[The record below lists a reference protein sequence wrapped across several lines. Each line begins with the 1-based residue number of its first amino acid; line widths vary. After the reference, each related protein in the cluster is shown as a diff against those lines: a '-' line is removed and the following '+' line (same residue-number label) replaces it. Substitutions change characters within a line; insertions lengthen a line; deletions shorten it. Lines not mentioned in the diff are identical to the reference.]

1 MKKRVLFILLFIV
14 GIFSLVSC
22 LGDEKESFI
31 ISSSSNEYLLDKKT
45 DSSYKLTFSV
55 NESSNLKKHLKNDV
69 VYYID
74 GDNSCEAVMVNDSFT
89 ATKEGKV
96 IVKARIDDLI
106 SKNSIEINVK
116 YSDSY
121 IAESEEDIA
130 SKLEE
135 ISKKTI
141 DFGSVIDLGINAS
154 SANMYYLSGCDDVMF
169 INDNGQLEVCGVML
183 STEVTLH
190 SNVTNKN
197 IWTGY
202 LSSTFGTILATSVK
216 NELVS
221 NNIISKTQTTI
232 TKNHMAQVKKL
243 NLDGLI
249 SNDVT
254 SINGIKWLTNLEE
267 LDLSN
272 NGIDNIDF
280 ASGAK
285 NLKRLI
291 VNNNNIQTLEKLK
304 QHINLEYLNISNNLI
319 KDLDYVHRFTK
330 LKYLDISSNGISDI
344 TNVGNL
350 INIESLFLNNNK
362 LTVFKDALSALNNL
376 KELGL
381 GNCGLT
387 FKDVKSIQFID
398 KANITYLDLSG
409 TNVNLDNVVEFGN
422 LNTLILENSN
432 LVGADI
438 SKLNALS
445 KLKYLD
451 ISNNSLNKSSLC
463 SSNNGVLK
471 FKLDANFLRS
481 LDTLCLG
488 ENEFSELPDLSSFV
502 YLNTLD
508 LTNSYNL
515 KSLDSLGKLNI
526 KELILDECNSIK
538 IDDDGT
544 KYLNALSK
552 ENLPNLEK
560 LSITSGLN
568 YMTKDLYE
576 KITSRVKNGDF
587 KLKFINEEY
596 IDKDT
601 IYNYSQSIFFSMEE
615 FLTATTIREGEA
627 TNIEIIPATEEIILS
642 LVNDR
647 TSTAKARYYF
657 YIPSNL
663 SKFSIFGNE
672 YDIYN
677 IGFNVMERKQSSI
690 TFEFSSFIDKYTGN
704 ESLISTEKGART
716 IINSFYECSLA
727 SENKNSVLDLW
738 DLNIKVKSGKL
749 SVYTDYVPNKPPYVP
764 NQSGIGNYIDS
775 YGNIG
780 YNGVTAIKGN
790 IIILQGSLNVK
801 GGNGGNGGDSESGWA
816 NAYGGNGG
824 SGGNAILYYTSLNFD
839 SNTVELKGGAGGS
852 GGIGKNMRMGSVAGT
867 NYGSKGEDGK
877 KYEKH
882 E

>member
-1 MKKRVLFILLFIV
+1 MKKRVLFILLVIMGV
-14 GIFSLVSC
+14 FSLVGCAGGGIAS
-22 LGDEKESFI
+22 DSFT
-31 ISSSSNEYLLDKKT
+31 ISATSNEYLLEKKL
-45 DSSYKLTFSV
+45 DNSYKLTFSV
-55 NESSNLKKHLKNDV
+55 DESSNLKNYSKNNV

-74 GDNSCEAVMVNDSFT
+74 GDNACEAVMVKDSFT
-89 ATKEGKV
+89 ANKEGKV
-96 IVKARIDDLI
+96 NVSAKIDDLV
-106 SKNSIEINVK
+106 SRNSIEISVK
-116 YSDSY
+116 YSQSY
-121 IAESEEDIA
+121 IAQNEDGIA
-130 SKLEE
+130 SKLEDV
-135 ISKKTI
+135 SKKTI
-141 DFGSVIDLGINAS
+141 DFGSVIELGINEAF
-154 SANMYYLSGCDDVMF
+154 ADKYQLSGCDDIMF
-169 INDNGQLEVCGVML
+169 INEKGKLEVCGVML

-190 SNVTNKN
+190 SDVSGKD

-254 SINGIKWLTNLEE
+254 SINGLKWLTNLEE

-285 NLKRLI
+285 NLKKLN
-291 VNNNNIQTLEKLK
+291 VNNNNISTLEKLK
-304 QHINLEYLNISNNLI
+304 QHTNIEYLNISNNLI
-319 KDLDYVHRFTK
+319 NDLDYVHRFTK
-330 LKYLDISSNGISDI
+330 LKYLDISSNSISDI

-350 INIESLFLNNNK
+350 INLESLFLNNNK
-362 LTVFKDALSALNNL
+362 LSVFKDALSALNNL

-387 FKDVKSIQFID
+387 FTDIKSIGFID
-398 KANITYLDLSG
+398 KNNITYLDLSG
-409 TNVNLDNVVEFGN
+409 TNVNLNNVVEFRN
-422 LNTLILENSN
+422 LSTLILKNSN
-432 LVGADI
+432 LAGADI
-438 SKLNALS
+438 SKLNDLP
-445 KLKYLD
+445 KLEYLD
-451 ISNNSLNKSSLC
+451 ISNNSLNTSNLC
-463 SSNNGVLK
+463 TSNNGILK
-471 FKLDANFLRS
+471 FKLDATSLRS
-481 LDTLCLG
+481 LYTLCLG
-488 ENEFSELPDLSSFV
+488 LNEFSELPDLSSFV

-526 KELILDECNSIK
+526 KELILDECNSIN

-560 LSITSGLN
+560 LSIASGLN

-596 IDKDT
+596 IDEDT
-601 IYNYSQSIFFSMEE
+601 IHNYSQSIFFSMEE

-627 TNIEIIPATEEIILS
+627 TGNREIIPTTEEMILS

-657 YIPSNL
+657 YIPSSL
-663 SKFSIFGNE
+663 SKLSIFGNE
-672 YDIYN
+672 YDTYN

-690 TFEFSSFIDKYTGN
+690 TFDFSSFKDKYTGS
-704 ESLISTEKGART
+704 ESLISTQKGA
-716 IINSFYECSLA
+716 
-727 SENKNSVLDLW
+727 K
-738 DLNIKVKSGKL
+738 LNINTYLTCTFTSNSNKAVIDAWDIKFNVKSGETKITGRNG
-749 SVYTDYVPNKPPYVP
+749 SRGREGDPD
-764 NQSGIGNYIDS
+764 SGNYLSDGGNGENGA
-775 YGNIG
+775 YGI
-780 YNGVTAIKGN
+780 IGN
-790 IIILQGSLNVK
+790 IIRIEGNIEITAGNGGAGGNGHAYNNK
-801 GGNGGNGGDSESGWA
+801 ADGGNGGNGGSAIGYYT
-816 NAYGGNGG
+816 AYECSSSVILKAGT
-824 SGGNAILYYTSLNFD
+824 GGNA
-839 SNTVELKGGAGGS
+839 GS
-852 GGIGKNMRMGSVAGT
+852 GHTFSNILGIIGKDGSRGINGQKT
-867 NYGSKGEDGK
+867 K
-877 KYEKH
+877 KLDN
-882 E
+882 